1 MELSV
6 KNLQGEVIDSI
17 KVSDAVFDV
26 PFNQAL
32 VHQVLVGHLANR
44 RVGTHSTKT
53 RAEVRGGGRKPF
65 MQKHTGRAR
74 QGSSRSPQ
82 FRKGGITFGPK
93 PRDYHHH
100 TPVKMRHGAIRCL
113 LTQKV
118 RDGQITVVQEFRL
131 SGPKTK
137 EIIRLLALLEAPA
150 QSLVVSAEASP
161 ELGRACRNLKQ
172 VKSLPAATVN
182 TLDLLNY
189 EHLVLSVDAVRRM
202 EGMWG
207 QEHPR
212 TKAKRTSVVKAEDSS
227 SGEGKEPS

>member
-1 MELSV
+1 MELPV
-6 KNLQGEVIDSI
+6 KNLQGEVTDSI
-17 KVSDAVFDV
+17 VVSDAVFDV

-53 RAEVRGGGRKPF
+53 RGEVRGGGRKPF

-74 QGSSRSPQ
+74 QGSIRSPQ

-113 LTQKV
+113 LAQKV
-118 RDGQITVVQEFRL
+118 REGQVTVVEELRL
-131 SGPKTK
+131 PEPKTK
-137 EIIRLLALLEAPA
+137 EMIRLLELLEAPA
-150 QSLVVSAEASP
+150 QSLVVSGEPSP
-161 ELGRACRNLKQ
+161 ELGQACRNLEQ

-182 TLDLLNY
+182 ALDLLNHQ
-189 EHLVLSVDAVRRM
+189 HLVMSVDAVRRI

-207 QEHPR
+207 QERPR
-212 TKAKRTSVVKAEDSS
+212 TKAKRIAVVEAEEPPSD
-227 SGEGKEPS
+227 EGTEPS